1 MKLQAKIS
9 LTLIASMFLAT
20 ALSFVFINIFIV
32 IFDRSYSWYDLDQI
46 AAGAARD
53 LAAAPAL
60 DAAHAAETL
69 AAWKARYPRLYFS
82 VVNEKRQLVYA
93 SDDRPRRRPEIMAEV
108 ARHLREEERRSAARA
123 SSPRFVDT
131 IDRSPF
137 MVMKPVAA
145 AGAILGRVAVS
156 VQREYF
162 LPFYIRL
169 NDEKLPDAYLIVFGT
184 IAFIVALSFVLVF
197 IFTSPLV
204 RRLRAL
210 YARINGF
217 ELGRP
222 VSGAPDPRRDEIG
235 FIRNTFDRMA
245 KRIHE
250 DYEERIRIFRDRQEL
265 LRNISHDFRTPLTS
279 ILGYAASLEEG
290 VYDDEAEQKK
300 YYSIIRR
307 KAEYMTRLFNEMME
321 LTRLDSDTS
330 LLKTSEFNL
339 GELAREII
347 IEYLPQLEAAG
358 FEIRTD
364 LPETFACA
372 GDRERLS
379 RALRNLIDN
388 VVTHASGGRFIGVSL
403 EPAESGGRPGVSLDV
418 SDRGPGVA
426 AAERGRV
433 FDRFYTAA
441 SGGEEAGSGLG
452 LAITREIVEKHGGT
466 IGLRDNPGG
475 GAVFGI
481 WLPTEGIQTSDKR
494 G

>member
-9 LTLIASMFLAT
+9 LTLIASMFLA
-20 ALSFVFINIFIV
+20 AGLSFIFINIFIV

-53 LAAAPAL
+53 LSGARAL
-60 DAAHAAETL
+60 DAASAAEKL
-69 AAWKARYPRLYFS
+69 ASWKARFPRLFFT
-82 VVNEKRQLVYA
+82 VVNDKRELVYA
-93 SDDRPRRRPEIMAEV
+93 TDDRPRRRPEIMAEV
-108 ARHLREEERRSAARA
+108 RRHIQEEEKRAAAR
-123 SSPRFVDT
+123 SSSLRFVDT

-137 MVMKPVAA
+137 MVMKPVLQ
-145 AGAILGRVAVS
+145 GNRVLGRLAVS

-162 LPFYIRL
+162 LPFYIRV
-169 NDEKLPDAYLIVFGT
+169 NDEKLPDVYLIVFGT
-184 IAFIVALSFVLVF
+184 IAFIIALSFVLVF
-197 IFTSPLV
+197 LFTSPLV

-217 ELGRP
+217 ELGSP
-222 VSGAPDPRRDEIG
+222 VAGHPDPRRDEIG
-235 FIRNTFDRMA
+235 FIHNTFDRMA
-245 KRIHE
+245 ERIHD
-250 DYEERIRIFRDRQEL
+250 DYEERIRIYRDRQEL

-279 ILGYAASLEEG
+279 ILGYAVSLEEG

-300 YYSIIRR
+300 YYSIIRK

-321 LTRLDSDTS
+321 LTRLDSETYV
-330 LLKTSEFNL
+330 LKTSEFNL

-358 FEIRTD
+358 FEIGTD
-364 LPETFACA
+364 IPEILPFT

-403 EPAESGGRPGVSLDV
+403 EPAESGGRPGVSLEV

-426 AAERGRV
+426 AAERDRV

-475 GAVFGI
+475 GTVFGV
-481 WLPTEGIQTSDKR
+481 WLPVGAVKR
-494 G
+494 